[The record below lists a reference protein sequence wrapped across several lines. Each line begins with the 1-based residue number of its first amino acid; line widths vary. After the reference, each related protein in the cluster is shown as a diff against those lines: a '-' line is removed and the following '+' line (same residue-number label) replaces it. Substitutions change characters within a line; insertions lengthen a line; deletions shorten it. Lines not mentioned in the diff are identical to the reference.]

1 VAKKGSSG
9 SGKITQV
16 KNGASTPKLIKK
28 GATVP
33 AKPKPKPSGK

>member
-1 VAKKGSSG
+1 MSGNSSESTKGNPN
-9 SGKITQV
+9 
-16 KNGASTPKLIKK
+16 NGASTPTKIIKR